1 MLSVAPLAVLWKVYM
16 VTAIISSIDDCYIIV
31 YSLSC
36 GLGRTTDVMVDDQ
49 PNPKTVK

>member
-1 MLSVAPLAVLWKVYM
+1 MII
-16 VTAIISSIDDCYIIV
+16 AIISYMDDCYIIV

-36 GLGRTTDVMVDDQ
+36 GLGRTINVMVDDE